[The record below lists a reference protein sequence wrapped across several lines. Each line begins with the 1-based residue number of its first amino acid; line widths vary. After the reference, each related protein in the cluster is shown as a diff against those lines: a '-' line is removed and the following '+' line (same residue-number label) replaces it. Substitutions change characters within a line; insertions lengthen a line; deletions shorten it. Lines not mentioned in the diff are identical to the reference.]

1 MSLDITRLLAPTRPI
16 TTRYR
21 DGILI
26 AAIVFLTALGVW
38 SAIATVEEQVRAP
51 GTVIVSSRSQVV
63 QSVDGGILKLLHV
76 REGQAVRAGDLIAEL
91 DPVRFQ
97 ASTDEVEAKMV
108 ALHATIERLTAELSG
123 LPLRFPPSVHGHRD
137 IMESQRA
144 LYEKRQQAQREELSA
159 LEQSIALAQ
168 QGLDLLLK
176 LEASGDAAQSEILK
190 ARQQVGDL
198 RAQLTNKRNAFRQDA
213 QKELAN
219 AQADLA
225 QSEQVYAQRNQALQS
240 TYLRAPM
247 SGIVKNVRFTTIG
260 AVLKAGEE
268 LLEIVPSDDVL
279 IVEARVRPA
288 DVAFL
293 HNGLRANIKLD
304 AYDYTLYGSLKG
316 HVTYIS
322 PDTLEDDTRRDDKPY
337 YRVHVETD
345 GLVPKGR
352 KMLDIRPGM
361 TASVEIITG
370 SRTVANFVLKPLR
383 RSADEAMHER

>member
-1 MSLDITRLLAPTRPI
+1 MIPDARQLLAHTRPI
-16 TTRYR
+16 RSASR
-21 DGILI
+21 DVVLI
-26 AAIVFLTALGVW
+26 AVAALLVVLGVW
-38 SAIATVEEQVRAP
+38 AAFARIEEQVRAP

-63 QSVDGGILKLLHV
+63 QSVDGGILKVLHV
-76 REGQAVRAGDLIAEL
+76 REGQVVHAGDLIAEL
-91 DPVRFQ
+91 DPVRFR
-97 ASTDEVEAKMV
+97 ASTDEIEAKLI
-108 ALHATIERLTAELSG
+108 ALHATVERLTAELNG
-123 LPLRFPPSVHGHRD
+123 LPLSFSPGVQAHRD
-137 IMESQRA
+137 IMASQRA
-144 LYEKRQQAQREELSA
+144 LYEKRAVAQREELAA

-176 LEASGDAAQSEILK
+176 LEASGDAAQAEILK

-198 RAQLTNKRNAFRQDA
+198 RAQLTNKRNGFRQDA
-213 QKELAN
+213 QKDLAA

-225 QSEQVYAQRNQALQS
+225 QNEQVFAQRNEALQS

-268 LLEIVPSDDVL
+268 LLQIVPSDDVL
-279 IVEARVRPA
+279 IVEARVKPA

-304 AYDYTLYGSLKG
+304 AYDYTIYGSLKG
-316 HVTYIS
+316 KVIYIS

-345 GLVPKGR
+345 SHLAAGSR
-352 KMLDIRPGM
+352 NLDIRPGM
-361 TASVEIITG
+361 TAAVEIITG
-370 SRTVANFVLKPLR
+370 SRSVANFVLKPLR
-383 RSADEAMHER
+383 RTVDESLHER